1 MNNFI
6 LATMIGSIPH
16 LNPEEACRLVLACFP
31 EVPAWPQLTRLSF
44 KENMYVQYSQG
55 VPGLVINEGKNIIYF
70 KQGPE
75 WEKDLEKFYER
86 FLENDLNYFAI
97 TPEYARGLHALYE
110 HLKQSPP
117 KQLKMIKGQIT
128 GPITFGLAIKDE
140 QGRSI
145 FYNQQMVDLIVKNC
159 IMKAR
164 WQIRKFRRL
173 HKDFVLFLD
182 EPYLSAYGS
191 AFTALSR
198 EEVINCLNEI
208 VEAVHHENVP
218 VGVHCCGNTDW
229 SLLLDSEIDI
239 LSFDAYEFFDTL
251 NLYPDQLK
259 RFVGSGKTLAWG
271 LVPTSEAI
279 LQENVEQL
287 AESFFQKIRLL
298 AKKDISLE
306 QLIRQVIITPA
317 CGVGSRSPE
326 LAEKVLKFTQQLAE
340 EINKTKEE
348 QVSSQK

>member
-1 MNNFI
+1 MANFTY
-6 LATMIGSIPH
+6 ATMIGSLPH

-31 EVPAWPQLTRLSF
+31 QFPVWPQLTRLSF
-44 KENMYVQYSQG
+44 KENMYVQYSQC
-55 VPGLVINEGKNIIYF
+55 VPGLVINEEKNIIYF

-86 FLENDLNYFAI
+86 FLEDDLNYFAI
-97 TPEYARGLHALYE
+97 TPEYACGLHTLYE
-110 HLKQSPP
+110 QIKQSPP
-117 KQLKMIKGQIT
+117 KRLKMIKGQIT

-140 QGRSI
+140 HGRSI

-159 IMKAR
+159 MMKAR
-164 WQIRKFRRL
+164 WQIQKFRRL
-173 HKDFVLFLD
+173 HQDFVLFLD

-198 EEVINCLNEI
+198 QEVINCLNEI
-208 VEAVHHENVP
+208 IEAVHREKVP

-251 NLYPDQLK
+251 NLYPDQLRK
-259 RFVGSGKTLAWG
+259 FINSGKTLAWG
-271 LVPTSEAI
+271 LVPTGETVS
-279 LQENVEQL
+279 QENVEKLSKNFFTKIESL
-287 AESFFQKIRLL
+287 AQKG
-298 AKKDISLE
+298 ISKE
-306 QLIRQVIITPA
+306 QLLRQVIITPA
-317 CGVGSRSPE
+317 CGVGTRSPE

-340 EINKTKEE
+340 EIDRTKNENL
-348 QVSSQK
+348 